1 MTETMDEKH
10 LISLKQKIDDFA
22 KSHMRGRTTQSLLDA
37 GMKEVGYKNDKKN
50 AFSAK
55 VNILMSHTASSCITY
70 LLVSQLPN
78 FNFDFF
84 ADISV
89 TQEKLPT
96 VSLHCLSM
104 MKLEL
109 LLVEQRIKAGEL
121 EESSD
126 SGSQIASYG
135 KEIGN
140 LNAKMNAWTREMECL
155 HQIVGREIFDYYDQG
170 SDGGRPRYR

>member
-1 MTETMDEKH
+1 MDEKH
-10 LISLKQKIDDFA
+10 LISLKQNIDDFA

-37 GMKEVGYKNDKKN
+37 GMKEVGYKNAKKN

-55 VNILMSHTASSCITY
+55 
-70 LLVSQLPN
+70 LPN

-89 TQEKLPT
+89 TQDKLPT

-135 KEIGN
+135 KDIGN

-155 HQIVGREIFDYYDQG
+155 HQMVDREIFDYYDQG